1 MKQSVCV
8 GAIALI
14 RRTLEVWFLVYIN
27 WSSTARLSRCHLDRP
42 ALVAAAWE
50 EFLCI
55 EYWLT
60 TKCKYRF
67 VQGTFSIFKI
77 LCSSLSLR
85 LSVWPLT
92 FLQLRILPAFRICRC
107 LSSHSIQ
114 CLVPEFSGKFL
125 RQCHSIREA

>member
-42 ALVAAAWE
+42 ALVAAWE
-50 EFLCI
+50 EFLCN
-55 EYWLT
+55 EYWLR

-67 VQGTFSIFKI
+67 VQGAFSIFKMI
-77 LCSSLSLR
+77 CSR
-85 LSVWPLT
+85 FLSVLPWT
-92 FLQLRILPAFRICRC
+92 FHQLRILPASRMRRPH
-107 LSSHSIQ
+107 SSRPIEG
-114 CLVPEFSGKFL
+114 LLPEFSGKFL
-125 RQCHSIREA
+125 HRRHSIREA